1 MEGGSPFGN
10 KHKSLASLDVSV
22 LLSMKQ
28 TDAVFIRACVETSAY
43 TCKSSWGGQ
52 PEPTGITKHPGAAP
66 IEITRSCSL
75 LQPCSGCCVDDLGLW
90 WD

>member
-10 KHKSLASLDVSV
+10 KHKSLASLVVSV

-43 TCKSSWGGQ
+43 TCKSSWGG
-52 PEPTGITKHPGAAP
+52 
-66 IEITRSCSL
+66 
-75 LQPCSGCCVDDLGLW
+75 
-90 WD
+90 